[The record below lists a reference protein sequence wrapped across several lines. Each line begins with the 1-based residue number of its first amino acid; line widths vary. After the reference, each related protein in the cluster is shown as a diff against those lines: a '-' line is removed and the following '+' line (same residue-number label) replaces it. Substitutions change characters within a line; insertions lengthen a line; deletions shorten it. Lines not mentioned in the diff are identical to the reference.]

1 MPSAMAAI
9 ARRNGWPEAGFEHP
23 RHGFQIQHSQPVAQP
38 VYNVLSRPRTDQQ
51 NKMPEPETIHAATK
65 PRRGTVI
72 ASGLLCGVLALVVIY
87 TKRSAFYSLRAV
99 VVVAAI
105 GFAAVLL
112 QLWLRNREKTP
123 VVHPPIWLNAL
134 GILFAL
140 AALFADSLKLS
151 EQASQVMALG
161 AVGSF
166 AVSGALILDI
176 FRRDRIAPK

>member
-1 MPSAMAAI
+1 MSI
-9 ARRNGWPEAGFEHP
+9 
-23 RHGFQIQHSQPVAQP
+23 
-38 VYNVLSRPRTDQQ
+38 RTPH
-51 NKMPEPETIHAATK
+51 MPETINAAPK

-140 AALFADSLKLS
+140 AALFADALKLGP
-151 EQASQVMALG
+151 QASQLMALG

>member
-1 MPSAMAAI
+1 MPEAAI
-9 ARRNGWPEAGFEHP
+9 N
-23 RHGFQIQHSQPVAQP
+23 
-38 VYNVLSRPRTDQQ
+38 
-51 NKMPEPETIHAATK
+51 AAK

-87 TKRSAFYSLRAV
+87 TKRNAFYSLRAV

-123 VVHPPIWLNAL
+123 VVHPPVWLNVV

-140 AALFADSLKLS
+140 AALFADTLKLGV
-151 EQASQVMALG
+151 QTSQFLALG

-166 AVSGALILDI
+166 AVSGALILHI
-176 FRRDRIAPK
+176 FRKDRITPK